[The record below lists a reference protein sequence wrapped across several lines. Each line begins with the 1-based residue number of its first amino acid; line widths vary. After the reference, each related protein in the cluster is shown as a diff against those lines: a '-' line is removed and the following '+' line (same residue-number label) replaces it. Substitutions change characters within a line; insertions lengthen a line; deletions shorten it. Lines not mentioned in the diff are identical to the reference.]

1 MKRLE
6 ILFTLLVVLALGAFA
21 PASAQT
27 SKGFVTGTVEDPNGA
42 GIANASIK
50 ITNLTTGVSRDTVA
64 DSSGSFRL
72 DAVDP
77 GAYTLEVSAQ
87 GFKTAKLDKIEVNA
101 AQTLNLPIK
110 LEIGSPTE
118 EVVVSA
124 GNEVVVQSSDGARV
138 NTLGEREIRDLP
150 VLGLNPVNLV
160 FTLPGVA
167 DVGGANGVAAG
178 FVQGTEFSINGLR
191 PRGNNQ
197 LIDGLDNNDNSIT
210 GQVYQPTVRDAYSQ
224 VTVLGGDYSAE
235 FGRAGG
241 AVVNVITRSG
251 SNQFHGSAYD
261 IIQNSAFDALTP
273 GQKSQSELTEVPQ
286 FSQNTFGFSLGGP
299 VMKNKLFFFGTF
311 QADLVRAGSVAGRA
325 IVPTQNGL
333 NQLRAL
339 FPAGASANLDQYL
352 AIVGDL
358 RGQTNL
364 VNVPLGGGRP
374 DIEFGT
380 ATRFSAQ
387 PVNTYDYLA
396 RVDWTSSDKNSAS
409 FRYLANKQLFT
420 NQFPDPSSGAAG
432 SQFPGFEI
440 DVPSLT
446 QNMFISDT
454 YVFSPRTVNEARFG
468 YGRFN
473 LFFGPRDVALA
484 TGGPQFAFAG
494 TTISTVGLSALFPQ
508 GRIFNNWQLQDTL
521 THTHGNHTIRVG
533 TDIFWQRAKQFVPIN
548 TRGTLTFAAGGGFP
562 TFGNFVDSFSGVGS
576 GAAAKVFGP
585 GLDYPNVTTYA
596 VFIND
601 AWKIRPNLTLNLGLR
616 YENFGAVANNAPFP
630 AFTGFDAPLQTRVEQ
645 QKDNN
650 NFGPRISFAWSPHF
664 ENGWVGTVV
673 GRDKTVIRGGFAINY
688 DVFFNNILSNIM
700 ATSPNALGTTVT
712 GANFGGRGI
721 PNFTEAALPS
731 TLVANPQA
739 GQNVIPSDLR
749 NPQTYVWNFGIQRE
763 LPGHNVLDV
772 AYVGTRGTHLFINE
786 QLNPGLPGSLNL
798 NGRVFATRGSVIS
811 RTNGGD
817 SHYHGLQMR
826 LERSFR
832 ERFLYRATYTFQK
845 TIDNTNSEIFAT
857 TGGNSVGSDSN
868 NRRVD
873 LGVSDFDVPHIFT
886 LSGLWDI
893 PGVGSGFWK
902 ELTGGFQFSGIWRY
916 QSGNVSSPFVTGF
929 DLNGDLSGTND
940 RPSIANPSAPA
951 TSVGFGNALAAAQG
965 CDASG
970 TGFFDINCN
979 PVTLNDVRY
988 LVDPSIRTNIA
999 GRNTLRAPGY
1009 NTFDMSLQRS
1019 FKIPFTPWE
1028 EDRFEI
1034 RFDYFNVFNTPIFRF
1049 EVGGLSDGDVTN
1061 PNFNRPDLNSG
1072 VSVGTSGARSGRLQL
1087 RYVF

>member
-6 ILFTLLVVLALGAFA
+6 ILLTLFIVLVLGVST
-21 PASAQT
+21 SAQT
-27 SKGFVTGTVEDPNGA
+27 SKGFVTGVVEDQNGA
-42 GIANASIK
+42 GIANASVK
-50 ITNLTTGVSRDTVA
+50 ITNLTTGVARDTTA

-77 GAYTLEVSAQ
+77 GGYMLEVSAQ

-101 AQTLNLPIK
+101 AQTLNLPIR

-118 EVVVSA
+118 QVVVSA
-124 GNEVVVQSSDGARV
+124 ANEVVVQSSDGARV
-138 NTLGEREIRDLP
+138 NTIGEREIRDLP
-150 VLGLNPVNLV
+150 VLGFNPVNLV

-241 AVVNVITRSG
+241 AVVNVITKSG

-273 GQKSQSELTEVPQ
+273 GQKSLSELTEVPQ

-299 VMKNKLFFFGTF
+299 VLKNKLFFFGTF
-311 QADLVRAGSVAGRA
+311 QGDLVRAGGVTGTAV
-325 IVPTQNGL
+325 VPTQAGI

-339 FPAGASANLDQYL
+339 FPVGASPNLDRYL
-352 AIVGDL
+352 ATVGDL
-358 RGQTNL
+358 RGATNL
-364 VNVPLGGGRP
+364 INVPLGGGRP
-374 DIEFGT
+374 EIEFGT
-380 ATRFSAQ
+380 ATRFSSQ
-387 PVNTYDYLA
+387 PIDTYDYLA
-396 RVDWTSSDKNSAS
+396 RVDWTTSDKNSIS

-420 NQFPDPSSGAAG
+420 NQFPDPSTGIAG

-473 LFFGPRDVALA
+473 LFFGPRDVALS
-484 TGGPQFAFAG
+484 TGGPQFLFSG
-494 TTISTVGLSALFPQ
+494 TTISTIGLSQSFPQ
-508 GRIFNNWQLQDTL
+508 GRIFNNYQFQDTL
-521 THTHGNHTIRVG
+521 THTVGNHTLRFG
-533 TDIFWQRAKQFVPIN
+533 TDILKQRAKQFVPIN
-548 TRGTLTFAAGGGFP
+548 TRGTLTFAPGGDFP
-562 TFGNFVDSFSGVGS
+562 TFGNFVDSFSGVGT
-576 GAAAKVFGP
+576 GAAAKVFGE
-585 GLDYPNVTTYA
+585 GTDFPNVTTYA
-596 VFIND
+596 FFVND
-601 AWKIRPNLTLNLGLR
+601 SWKIRSNLTLNLGLR
-616 YENFGAVANNAPFP
+616 YERFGAVANNAAFP

-645 QKDNN
+645 QQDNN
-650 NFGPRISFAWSPHF
+650 NWGPRVSFAYSPNF
-664 ENGWVGTVV
+664 NSGWARRVIG
-673 GRDKTVIRGGFAINY
+673 DNKTVIRGGFAVNY
-688 DVFFNNILSNIM
+688 DVFFNNILSNIA
-700 ATSPNALGTTVT
+700 ATSPNALGTTVL
-712 GANFGGRGI
+712 GATIGGRGI
-721 PNFTEAALPS
+721 PNFTEAALPA

-739 GQNVIPSDLR
+739 GQNTIPADLQ

-772 AYVGTRGTHLFINE
+772 AYVGTRGTRLFINE
-786 QLNPGLPGSLNL
+786 QLNPGTPGTSNA
-798 NGRVFATRGSVIS
+798 NGRLFATRGSVIS

-817 SHYHGLQMR
+817 SRYHGLQMR
-826 LERSFR
+826 IERSLR
-832 ERFLYRATYTFQK
+832 NNFLYRATYTYQK
-845 TIDNTNSEIFAT
+845 TIDNTNSEVFAT
-857 TGGNSVGSDSN
+857 TGGNSVGSNAFD
-868 NRRVD
+868 RRVD
-873 LGVSDFDVPHIFT
+873 VGVSDFDVPHIFT
-886 LSGLWDI
+886 LSGLWEI
-893 PGVGSGFWK
+893 PGVGSGFMK
-902 ELTGGFQFSGIWRY
+902 ELTGGFQFATIWRY
-916 QSGNVSSPFVTGF
+916 QSGNVSSPFVFGV
-929 DLNGDLSGTND
+929 DLNGDLSATND
-940 RPSIANPSAPA
+940 RPSISNPLAPA
-951 TSVGFGNALAAAQG
+951 TSVGFANSLAANQG
-965 CDASG
+965 CDATA

-988 LVDPSIRTNIA
+988 LVDPSIRTGIA
-999 GRNTLRAPGY
+999 GRNTLRAPAY

-1049 EVGGLSDGDVTN
+1049 EVGGFSDGDVLN

-1072 VSVGTSGARSGRLQL
+1072 VSVGTAGARSGRLQL